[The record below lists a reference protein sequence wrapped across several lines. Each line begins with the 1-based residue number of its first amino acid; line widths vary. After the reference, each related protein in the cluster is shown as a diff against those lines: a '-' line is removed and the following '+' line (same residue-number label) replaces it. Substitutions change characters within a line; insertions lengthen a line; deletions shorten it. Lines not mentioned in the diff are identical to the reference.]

1 MPFSYGCAINTKT
14 GATSGVVF
22 RDLAV
27 TEDKPFQPDLTNVSV
42 IDCEGAAVASLKN
55 KHPRAGRIV
64 LDGETR
70 QLRPAADERIAL
82 EGRGA
87 LERAPGM
94 NSSPFTYRC
103 EVEPRSGRIV
113 SIQTAL

>member
-1 MPFSYGCAINTKT
+1 M
-14 GATSGVVF
+14 ATNGLHPLEALLRES
-22 RDLAV
+22 DY
-27 TEDKPFQPDLTNVSV
+27 VSLHV
-42 IDCEGAAVASLKN
+42 
-55 KHPRAGRIV
+55 P
-64 LDGETR
+64 LDSETR

-113 SIQTAL
+113 SVQTSL